1 MQMVLCQGNGH
12 KQIIRIYISA
22 TTSYW
27 MDKMG
32 NNTVGIVKDCKVL
45 QAVTKIILQHCF
57 YIVHLSTSEGNDH
70 KAVLGWFV

>member
-1 MQMVLCQGNGH
+1 MQMVLCQGNGY

-27 MDKMG
+27 MG
-32 NNTVGIVKDCKVL
+32 NNTVRIVKDCKVL

-57 YIVHLSTSEGNDH
+57 YIVHLSTSESNDH